1 MARQQ
6 TKGICR
12 ICDQHV
18 SKAAMKKHALECTSK
33 HDTGKPTK
41 PAFLMRA
48 EFPYDKRYWLTF
60 TVDASTTLN
69 TIDGFLR
76 GAWLEC
82 CGHMSEFSIGGKT
95 RKLKDILEVGMV
107 FGYEYDFGSTTEVL
121 LTVLEEHEVAFGKRS
136 LRLLSINEPIEALC
150 RICGKPATQ
159 ICTECYDGQEAE
171 VFCDAHSENH
181 VEHQHDDDNYMMAS
195 IINSPRTGV
204 CGYDG
209 PGPEAWDS

>member
-12 ICDQHV
+12 LCNQHV
-18 SKAAMKKHALECTSK
+18 GKAAMKKHALECTSK

-69 TIDGFLR
+69 SIDGFLR

-82 CGHMSEFSIGGKT
+82 CGHLSEFSIGGKT
-95 RKLKDILEVGMV
+95 RRLNDILDVDMV

-121 LTVLEEHEVAFGKRS
+121 LTVLEEHQTTFGKRS
-136 LRLLSINEPIEALC
+136 VRLLSINEPLPTTCQLC
-150 RICGKPATQ
+150 DKPATQ
-159 ICTECYDGQEAE
+159 ICVECYNDNGAE
-171 VFCDAHSENH
+171 VFCNAHTKIH
-181 VEHQHDDDNYMMAS
+181 VKDKHHKDNYSMLP

-209 PGPEAWDS
+209 PGPEAWDT